1 METSSVN
8 GAESSRQ
15 VGDEKQ
21 GGQRW
26 RVFTHALAFVFGF
39 SLVFVIGWGG
49 GATLLGELFAEYK
62 SELAKIGGVV
72 VILFGLH
79 TLEWVQIPWFAY
91 DTRPDWSGN
100 RHLSGYS
107 ASGLMGIFFAAGW
120 TPCVGT
126 ILGAILTLGLNQES
140 TGQAMLLSSGYA
152 LGLGMPFL
160 AMGLGVEKANQ
171 VLHRFRRRIQLVKKI
186 SGALLLVLGVV
197 ILTNQ
202 LTLVAIWAQR
212 NGYYLTVPFS
222 SSTTPSYLI
231 SIFAGLLSFLSPCVL
246 PLVPA
251 YLGYLSGHAVGMGD
265 IGTKEGR

>member
-1 METSSVN
+1 METHSIDSAKPSRHVN
-8 GAESSRQ
+8 
-15 VGDEKQ
+15 DEHK
-21 GGQRW
+21 GRQRW
-26 RVFTHALAFVFGF
+26 RVFTHALAFVLGF
-39 SLVFVIGWGG
+39 SLIFIVGWGG

-62 SELAKIGGVV
+62 SALAKIGGAA

-79 TLEWVQIPWFAY
+79 TLEWIRIPWFAY
-91 DTRPDWSGN
+91 DTRPDWSG
-100 RHLSGYS
+100 RSHLSGYS

-126 ILGAILTLGLNQES
+126 ILGAILTLGMNQES
-140 TGQAMLLSSGYA
+140 TGQAMFLSSGYA

-171 VLHRFRRRIQLVKKI
+171 VLHRFRRRMKLIKKI
-186 SGALLLVLGVV
+186 SGVLLLVLGVV

-222 SSTTPSYLI
+222 TSTTPSYLI

-251 YLGYLSGHAVGMGD
+251 YLGYLSGHAFESGNA
-265 IGTKEGR
+265 GTKEDR